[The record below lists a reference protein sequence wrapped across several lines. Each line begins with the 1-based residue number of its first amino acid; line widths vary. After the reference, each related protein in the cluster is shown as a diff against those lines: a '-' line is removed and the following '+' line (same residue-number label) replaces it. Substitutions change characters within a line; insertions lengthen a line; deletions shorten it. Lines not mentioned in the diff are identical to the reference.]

1 MWTPSTAAPSRAVRP
16 QPIAQRAARAAAGAK
31 RSSGNRAVQLQI
43 SSDEE
48 TLRGA
53 LRCGVVRSGTEEES
67 APLLDHLAAVV
78 ASEQYHCRFQ
88 WRTGSL
94 ALWDN
99 RCTQ

>member
-1 MWTPSTAAPSRAVRP
+1 M
-16 QPIAQRAARAAAGAK
+16 
-31 RSSGNRAVQLQI
+31 
-43 SSDEE
+43 
-48 TLRGA
+48 
-53 LRCGVVRSGTEEES
+53 SGTEEES